1 MGTTVKKHEIDMLHG
16 SIWNKLPLFALPVAA
31 TAILE
36 QLFHASDVAIVGN
49 FTGDARTV
57 AVAAVGANGPIIGLI
72 VNLFIGIALGANVV
86 IANAIGC
93 RDDNAVKRAV
103 HTAIVIRCAACA
115 AVALLGRHR
124 PPLLSILNVPRTCSR
139 MRFCIKIYL
148 LGMPVI
154 LLYNFGRDLS
164 AASPRVPLAALAI
177 SGVLNV
183 LLNLFFVIVLHM
195 TVNGVAIATVAANAV
210 SAALL
215 YVRLTRTDK
224 CVRVERKALRIDG
237 ASLKRILSIGL
248 PAGVQSAVF
257 SFANIVIQSAI
268 NTLGTVAIAASSA
281 AFNVE
286 ILAYDVL
293 NSFSQA
299 CTTFVGQN
307 YGAGQ
312 IKRCKKT
319 MQLSFLEGAIATFVS
334 VVVLL
339 LSARSL
345 LAIFNS
351 DPEVIAIGYIR
362 LATILPAYV
371 FCLICKPSPVSA
383 RWHFARA
390 RTFDDARRV
399 RYPHRVGQVRLPD
412 EHDVPDRH
420 GSGHPSA
427 RRDGDADPLRRADLP
442 PVQTLCGQPGK
453 RGQVRGG
460 PSLVKMLPE
469 GAHGGLVRAAA
480 HIVAHRVVRAGHDEQ
495 LAGRGAGVAVF
506 KRHFERDEVV
516 VLAVDQ

>member
-86 IANAIGC
+86 IANSIGC

-103 HTAIVIRCAACA
+103 HTAIVFAVCGGA
-115 AVALLGRHR
+115 AVALLGQLIAS
-124 PPLLSILNVPRTCSR
+124 PLLSILNVPEDVFPYALLYLR
-139 MRFCIKIYL
+139 IYL

-154 LLYNFGRDLS
+154 LLYNFE
-164 AASPRVPLAALAI
+164 AAIFRSIGDTKVPLAALAV

-268 NTLGTVAIAASSA
+268 NSLGTVVMAASSA
-281 AFNVE
+281 AFNIE
-286 ILAYDVL
+286 IIAYDVL

-307 YGAGQ
+307 YGAGK
-312 IKRCKKT
+312 IDRCKKT
-319 MQLSFLEGAIATFVS
+319 MFLCLIEDFIASAAAIAL
-334 VVVLL
+334 VLL
-339 LSARSL
+339 TGKYI

-351 DPEVIAIGYIR
+351 DPEVIAIGYTRLLFLFGSYIFTLTYEILSGYLR
-362 LATILPAYV
+362 GFGISLAPAVLTLFGVCGVRIFWIKAIFPMHRSFRSILLAYPISLATTTVLIIAAL
-371 FCLICKPSPVSA
+371 LICRPAHKFAA
-383 RWHFARA
+383 R
-390 RTFDDARRV
+390 
-399 RYPHRVGQVRLPD
+399 
-412 EHDVPDRH
+412 
-420 GSGHPSA
+420 SGE
-427 RRDGDADPLRRADLP
+427 
-442 PVQTLCGQPGK
+442 QTQ
-453 RGQVRGG
+453 
-460 PSLVKMLPE
+460 
-469 GAHGGLVRAAA
+469 A
-480 HIVAHRVVRAGHDEQ
+480 
-495 LAGRGAGVAVF
+495 
-506 KRHFERDEVV
+506 
-516 VLAVDQ
+516 